1 LHSTYGTEPA
11 LLAECFAPGCRY
23 AWDNAAGKLSTTFAA
38 QAEKAIGSF
47 SSRASNPV
55 VQAVSTDAQEAV
67 IWEVRASCASDLLRP
82 EEAASWRI
90 GLEARSRSGVDI
102 HMANGIQTAQ
112 PVSTTVKLC
121 QA

>member
-1 LHSTYGTEPA
+1 MLQFLGRQCRLLA
-11 LLAECFAPGCRY
+11 LLAHYARHRACSLPKCLAPGCRY

-67 IWEVRASCASDLLRP
+67 IWEVRASCAYLIS
-82 EEAASWRI
+82 
-90 GLEARSRSGVDI
+90 
-102 HMANGIQTAQ
+102 
-112 PVSTTVKLC
+112 
-121 QA
+121 